1 MNAIL
6 TILMLTLFVVLHE
19 LGHYISAKRS
29 KVAVSEFFIGF
40 GPKIFSFVK
49 GGTEYG
55 LKALLLGGYVKIP
68 GMDENDNAD
77 GYSQNQLFHT
87 ANWTKKLYIASS
99 GIVIN
104 FLIAWLIL
112 FTIFAVYGIEQPT
125 LTIDTIGNSVENEN
139 IKSPSQKA
147 GLVPGDIIFSFNN
160 KDINS
165 WNELVSLI
173 EINPDQT
180 VTIGYIRNSQK
191 YFVTTKLEAR
201 LVSDN
206 KYGYLGVSPTLEK
219 SPLKPLEAISATTRV
234 ELQMTKAAFQG
245 IITLVSPDNLL
256 VLAGTYRGE
265 NVPDDV
271 RPLSPIGLAQAG
283 SQIADSGL
291 VNLFSLLAFVNI
303 FLAVF
308 NSIPLVPLDGG
319 RIALAL
325 YEGITGKK
333 ISDKKLYPIAAF
345 VVLIFIFLGFTAFY
359 LDITQPIQL

>member
-29 KVAVSEFFIGF
+29 KIAVSEFFVGF

-68 GMDENDNAD
+68 GMDENENTD
-77 GYSQNQLFHT
+77 GFKDDQLFHN
-87 ANWTKKLYIASS
+87 ASWTKKLYIASS

-104 FLIAWLIL
+104 FLIAWIIL
-112 FTIFAVYGIEQPT
+112 FSIFAFYGVEQPT
-125 LTIDTIGNSVENEN
+125 LEIDTIGDSVVSENA
-139 IKSPSQKA
+139 KSPSQKA
-147 GLVPGDIIFSFNN
+147 GLVPGDKIISFNN
-160 KDINS
+160 IEIS
-165 WNELVSLI
+165 TWSELVSLI
-173 EINPDQT
+173 EVNPNQI
-180 VTIGYIRNSQK
+180 VSIGYIRNNQK
-191 YFVTTKLEAR
+191 YITTTTLESR
-201 LVSDN
+201 IISD
-206 KYGYLGVSPTLEK
+206 KSYGYLGVSPSLVK
-219 SPLKPLEAISATTRV
+219 SPLQPIEAITATTKV
-234 ELQMTKAAFQG
+234 ELEMTKAAIQG
-245 IITLVSPDNLL
+245 IITLVSPENLQI
-256 VLAGTYRGE
+256 LAGTYKGE
-265 NVPDDV
+265 NVPDEV

-319 RIALAL
+319 RIMLAL
-325 YEGITGKK
+325 FEGVTGKK
-333 ISDKKLYPIAAF
+333 VSDKKLYPIAAF
-345 VVLIFIFLGFTAFY
+345 VVLLFIFLGFTAFY